1 MSSAAGQARCPRV
14 PTCPGLGCEWAGC
27 RARRE
32 TSWVPKGDMRPELQV
47 AVRCD
52 LSRLSQA
59 SAARE
64 VPPDPAPRSCPALL
78 EPLRKLPLLAPQTTA
93 LSRGPPGAMGQGV
106 GVGEARAVKQG
117 GRLLLSLFWTLQEP
131 GCLLPALNPS
141 LHTSPTSAT
150 CHPNTSLGVPEQ
162 YSLWAAG
169 GARSLGV

>member
-14 PTCPGLGCEWAGC
+14 TTGTGLGCEWAGC

-32 TSWVPKGDMRPELQV
+32 KCWVPEGDMRPELQV

-52 LSRLSQA
+52 LGRLSLA

-64 VPPDPAPRSCPALL
+64 VPPDPAPRSCPARS
-78 EPLRKLPLLAPQTTA
+78 EPLRERPLLAPHTTA
-93 LSRGPPGAMGQGV
+93 LSRGHPCAMGQGV
-106 GVGEARAVKQG
+106 GVGEARAVRQG
-117 GRLLLSLFWTLQEP
+117 GRLLLSWYWALQKP
-131 GCLLPALNPS
+131 GCLLPVLNPAPPHLS
-141 LHTSPTSAT
+141 HPAT

-162 YSLWAAG
+162 YSRWAAG